1 MPESVELAA
10 EECKRLLRAGTVGR
24 VAVSTPRG
32 PHIVPVNYVVSG
44 DAVIFRTSPYSVLG
58 THARSSL
65 LAFEVDHLDPDQE
78 RSWSVVVRGRCEFI
92 EDPRD
97 LEGGAGSHRPHSW
110 AAGSRNLFLR
120 LPWSEMSGR
129 ALGGGCDQLALP
141 V

>member
-1 MPESVELAA
+1 MPESVELSV
-10 EECKRLLRAGTVGR
+10 EECKRLLQAGTVGR

-32 PHIVPVNYVVSG
+32 PHIVPVNYVVAG

-65 LAFEVDHLDPDQE
+65 LAFEVDHLDPGQVQ
-78 RSWSVVVRGRCEFI
+78 SWSVVVRGRCEFVD
-92 EDPRD
+92 DPRD
-97 LEGGAGSHRPHSW
+97 LDGAAGAARPDAW

-129 ALGGGCDQLALP
+129 SLGGGRDSLALP